1 MAFAD
6 NLPIDESFGV
16 FISVAGLDWLTD
28 GYAEPLKA
36 AAVALAAGTI
46 IYAARRW
53 VNRPRKQV

>member
-6 NLPIDESFGV
+6 NIPVDESFGV
-16 FISVAGLDWLTD
+16 FISVAGLDWLTE

-36 AAVALAAGTI
+36 VAVAVTAGTI

-53 VNRPRKQV
+53 MNRQRD